1 MTAYI
6 GRLFYLGTNYYG
18 SQLQPGFNTIQ
29 GELIRG
35 VEEWSKESHDVQT
48 VQLAGRT
55 DRGVHSLGQIVL
67 IKTQKKINIDQIN
80 SYLPDDITLWASA
93 EVAEGF
99 NPRFDV
105 LMRHYR
111 YYLRKWNPNI
121 DLDAMR
127 LAIQA
132 VIGLHNFRPLS
143 KPDGERPTT
152 ATILNASV
160 MNYDNILTIDL
171 FGTNF
176 LWKLIRKIISI
187 LIQVGEG
194 QFASDII
201 AKILREQYTIPSGIS
216 PAPPESLVLVET
228 VTPIRMKQSKHALR
242 RVRKNL
248 DSLVHSLERIQTAL
262 MALTDDYL

>member
-18 SQLQPGFNTIQ
+18 SQLQPGLTTIQ

-35 VEEWSKESHDVQT
+35 FEEWSRESHDTQT

-67 IKTQKKINIDQIN
+67 IKTEKKLDIDRIN
-80 SYLPDDITLWASA
+80 SYLPDDMVLWASA
-93 EVAEGF
+93 AVAEEF

-111 YYLRKWNPNI
+111 YYLHPMSSNLN
-121 DLDAMR
+121 LHAMR
-127 LAIQA
+127 LALQA
-132 VIGLHNFRPLS
+132 TIGLHDFRSLS

-152 ATILNASV
+152 ATILNASL
-160 MNYDNILTIDL
+160 MNHNGILMIDL

-176 LWKLIRKIISI
+176 LWKLVRKIISI
-187 LIQVGEG
+187 LVQVGEG
-194 QFASDII
+194 QFDSDIVT
-201 AKILREQYTIPSGIS
+201 KILLEQYTIPSGIT

-228 VTPIRMKQSKHALR
+228 VAPIRMKQSKHALSR
-242 RVRKNL
+242 LRKNL
-248 DSLVHSLERIQTAL
+248 DSMIHSLERIHIAL
-262 MALTDDYL
+262 TALTDDYL